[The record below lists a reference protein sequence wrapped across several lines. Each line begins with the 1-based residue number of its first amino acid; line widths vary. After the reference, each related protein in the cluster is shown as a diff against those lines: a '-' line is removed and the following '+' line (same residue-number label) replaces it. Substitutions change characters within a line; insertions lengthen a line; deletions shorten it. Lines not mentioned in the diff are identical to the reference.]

1 MPAAIVNS
9 RSAIVRSARYR
20 PPRNTHASARHRVR
34 DYRALGQLQLQR
46 RPDRIVGHLQE
57 AGRQQLQLIGRQPA
71 MSLVHRFAQ
80 RVGDTGANADH
91 GRLLDAQLH
100 RDHISGPEADPANV
114 PGKAIWIFR
123 HDLDSVGAVGP
134 EYPHRT
140 RRADAVA
147 VQEHHDLADG
157 LLLRPGVGDALR
169 TYPADAAHLAQPF
182 RLRLDDVEDLV
193 SKRPDQLAGIDRADA
208 PDHAGPEVF
217 LDALDR
223 RRCRNPQE
231 ARLELLAVGTVVD
244 PVPGCRDPLARRHHG
259 GVADDRDQVAMPP
272 RLGSQDAEPVLRV
285 VEGYPLDQPGQ
296 DLPVRRH
303 GLRSGDGLH
312 DVPGSG
318 AFSSSLTRSNCRVR
332 RAEALASSRIRLPF
346 FHNGKLV
353 FLPQGTRSAIDAH
366 AFPAT

>member
-1 MPAAIVNS
+1 MIS
-9 RSAIVRSARYR
+9 RTV
-20 PPRNTHASARHRVR
+20 
-34 DYRALGQLQLQR
+34 
-46 RPDRIVGHLQE
+46 
-57 AGRQQLQLIGRQPA
+57 
-71 MSLVHRFAQ
+71 FC
-80 RVGDTGANADH
+80 
-91 GRLLDAQLH
+91 
-100 RDHISGPEADPANV
+100 
-114 PGKAIWIFR
+114 
-123 HDLDSVGAVGP
+123 
-134 EYPHRT
+134 
-140 RRADAVA
+140 
-147 VQEHHDLADG
+147 
-157 LLLRPGVGDALR
+157 LRPGVGDALR

-223 RRCRNPQE
+223 RRRRTPQE

-244 PVPGCRDPLARRHHG
+244 PLPGCRDPLAGDTMAAWPTIVTRSRC
-259 GVADDRDQVAMPP
+259 P
-272 RLGSQDAEPVLRV
+272 RALVLKTQNPFSGV

-312 DVPGSG
+312 DVPSSG
-318 AFSSSLTRSNCRVR
+318 AFSSSLTRSNCRVC

-346 FHNGKLV
+346 FHDGKLV